1 MSWNNGNSGNVF
13 SLGVLPL
20 LKKIMCSTAIGGWN
34 KMVFPFSVLILT
46 GFFLLSVPECAKAQN
61 VSGQTNSGT
70 NLSADELVSQLDSKL
85 WVKLPQWYD
94 SKVRNMLETNI
105 VLKNEYNRKF
115 TQDFIISEMQKNWW
129 ISKQNQ
135 LLFIRSAIYLGMENK
150 ELYDG
155 EDGDAKRLKEF
166 EIAVDLVENCGN
178 NYMKW
183 LNDYIKQTTDKLRQ
197 NTDNLRQ
204 NTDNLRQ
211 NTDNLRQNTDNLR
224 QNTDKLRQNT
234 DKLRQNTDNLRQ
246 NTDNLRQN
254 TQQTIN
260 QTMSMDSVWLKEMTR
275 FYNLYKN
282 NPSSVKPEELS
293 QAKQF
298 ANNIILSCKK
308 YGIDYKKLLSPEVR
322 RFYGID

>member
-1 MSWNNGNSGNVF
+1 MKNINQMDVTVQKDRKILYKFGYPVLLF
-13 SLGVLPL
+13 SLLNFNNLAEANPYTSVDKTIAKTEVL
-20 LKKIMCSTAIGGWN
+20 SWD
-34 KMVFPFSVLILT
+34 
-46 GFFLLSVPECAKAQN
+46 FL
-61 VSGQTNSGT
+61 
-70 NLSADELVSQLDSKL
+70 SQLDSKL

-94 SKVRNMLETNI
+94 FKVRNMLETNA

-115 TQDFIISEMQKNWW
+115 TQDFIISEMQKNRW
-129 ISKQNQ
+129 ISKQSQ

-183 LNDYIKQTTDKLRQ
+183 LNDYIRQTTD
-197 NTDNLRQ
+197 NLS
-204 NTDNLRQ
+204 
-211 NTDNLRQNTDNLR
+211 
-224 QNTDKLRQNT
+224 K
-234 DKLRQNTDNLRQ
+234 
-246 NTDNLRQN
+246 N

-282 NPSSVKPEELS
+282 NPSSVKPEELT

-308 YGIDYKKLLSPEVR
+308 YGIDYKKLLAPEVR
-322 RFYGID
+322 KFYGIE